1 MHIHNAIY
9 NTIHKDGIFLS
20 KASGIADFL
29 LLYIKTPALLQVYEN
44 TYTIT
49 DPSVIII
56 SGYSAYKYLSVTKPY
71 CDDYIHFLPRDTDG
85 FLKELHFP
93 LNKPIKINNHHL
105 IDPIIHAICREYYEA
120 TEYVLDI
127 QYHQMMLLMAR
138 IGESWSAEHYQNSH
152 VPYFENLMTI
162 RKKVLADP
170 TKNWKIKDLAK
181 ETTLSPA
188 YFQVLYKKAFGTT
201 CLSDTLTIKLQ
212 LRKNIFFQRTCLSL
226 TSQLNWD
233 IARYITSSGNSKK
246 APELPPVLSE
256 NQCGNF
262 YLKYST
268 PLSKINWFWSPQI
281 FNATPLPR
289 RSECAIFPNTLPS
302 GLVIPSIA

>member
-1 MHIHNAIY
+1 MHFVSQCHIIAINTHIILKRRDIMHIHNAIY
-9 NTIHKDGIFLS
+9 NTIHKDGISLS
-20 KASGIADFL
+20 RASGIADFL
-29 LLYIKTPALLQVYEN
+29 LLYIKTPTLLQVYEN

-49 DPSVIII
+49 DPSVVII
-56 SGYSAYKYLSVTKPY
+56 SGYTPYKYLSVTKPY

-201 CLSDTLTIKLQ
+201 CLSDIIDNKIATAKEYLLSTDMSVADISVELGYSQVYHFIRQFKKSTGVTPGAF
-212 LRKNIFFQRTCLSL
+212 RKSMR
-226 TSQLNWD
+226 
-233 IARYITSSGNSKK
+233 
-246 APELPPVLSE
+246 
-256 NQCGNF
+256 
-262 YLKYST
+262 
-268 PLSKINWFWSPQI
+268 
-281 FNATPLPR
+281 
-289 RSECAIFPNTLPS
+289 
-302 GLVIPSIA
+302 

>member
-56 SGYSAYKYLSVTKPY
+56 SGYSPYKYLSVTKPY

-201 CLSDTLTIKLQ
+201 CLS
-212 LRKNIFFQRTCLSL
+212 L

-233 IARYITSSGNSKK
+233 IARYTTSSGNSKK
-246 APELPPVLSE
+246 TPELPPVLSE

-268 PLSKINWFWSPQI
+268 PLSKINWF
-281 FNATPLPR
+281 
-289 RSECAIFPNTLPS
+289 
-302 GLVIPSIA
+302 

>member
-1 MHIHNAIY
+1 M
-9 NTIHKDGIFLS
+9 
-20 KASGIADFL
+20 
-29 LLYIKTPALLQVYEN
+29 
-44 TYTIT
+44 
-49 DPSVIII
+49 
-56 SGYSAYKYLSVTKPY
+56 
-71 CDDYIHFLPRDTDG
+71 PRDTDG
-85 FLKELHFP
+85 FLKKLHFP

-201 CLSDTLTIKLQ
+201 CLSDIIDNKIATAKEYLLSTDMSVADISVELGYSQVYHFIRQFKKSTGVTPGAF
-212 LRKNIFFQRTCLSL
+212 RKSMR
-226 TSQLNWD
+226 
-233 IARYITSSGNSKK
+233 
-246 APELPPVLSE
+246 
-256 NQCGNF
+256 
-262 YLKYST
+262 
-268 PLSKINWFWSPQI
+268 
-281 FNATPLPR
+281 
-289 RSECAIFPNTLPS
+289 
-302 GLVIPSIA
+302 